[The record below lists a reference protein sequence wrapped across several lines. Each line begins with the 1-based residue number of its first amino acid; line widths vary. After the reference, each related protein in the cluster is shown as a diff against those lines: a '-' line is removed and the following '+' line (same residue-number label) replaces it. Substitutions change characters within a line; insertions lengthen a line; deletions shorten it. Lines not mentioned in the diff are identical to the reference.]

1 MWDAARILARALR
14 LGHAAP
20 TVEGASVAGQVGVLV
35 IDEQLH
41 PRGVTEAAGAW
52 FALLDA
58 RQKPEQTPLPIHVC
72 QVVGR
77 LLAAEA
83 GEDPRR
89 PPRVRVR
96 ASDGHWAIVEAARL
110 EGAPD
115 TIAVSIY
122 AAGADDVLALV
133 SRVYGLTAR
142 EREPVALQR
151 SPQICVRQARDP
163 QPSRTR
169 HRAIRTSRITAIAH
183 RCRVV

>member
-41 PRGVTEAAGAW
+41 PRGVTEAARAW

-110 EGAPD
+110 EGA
-115 TIAVSIY
+115 
-122 AAGADDVLALV
+122 
-133 SRVYGLTAR
+133 
-142 EREPVALQR
+142 
-151 SPQICVRQARDP
+151 
-163 QPSRTR
+163 RTR
-169 HRAIRTSRITAIAH
+169 SRSASMRPGPMTCSRSSPASTDSPRANANRSRFNDHLRSVFAKLGIHSRRELVTGLFGQAA
-183 RCRVV
+183 